1 MPLGVITGV
10 PGVTWEKFI
19 FSNLIP
25 GEQGWLGGWKMSWLG
40 AVWLL
45 CAQMVRMP
53 SAQAPATQPAL
64 SSFASPCPTHPPA
77 PAVTLGNIVAGA
89 LCMATVY
96 SLAYGSLGKKVW
108 KQ

>member
-1 MPLGVITGV
+1 MIRLGDWT
-10 PGVTWEKFI
+10 
-19 FSNLIP
+19 
-25 GEQGWLGGWKMSWLG
+25 MSWLLCKLR
-40 AVWLL
+40 LL
-45 CAQMVRMP
+45 CARSLCSLVH
-53 SAQAPATQPAL
+53 AQHPPLAL
-64 SSFASPCPTHPPA
+64 SSFVYPCPTHPPA

>member
-1 MPLGVITGV
+1 MVGRLEDVMARSGLAAVCTDGAHALCPSSSNSACFVLIRIPL
-10 PGVTWEKFI
+10 PH
-19 FSNLIP
+19 
-25 GEQGWLGGWKMSWLG
+25 
-40 AVWLL
+40 
-45 CAQMVRMP
+45 
-53 SAQAPATQPAL
+53 
-64 SSFASPCPTHPPA
+64 PTPA